1 MTAASVS
8 CGVVGVGPSGRE
20 APRRCTAD
28 LHPFLACGS
37 SDRRREVSLAGV
49 RVLADPA
56 PKNNKALRWFVL
68 VDGVGGPG
76 WRLVGAE
83 TRRLPVR
90 WGIPPESRPEG
101 RKGGGATPHCPAH
114 RRCVFT
120 VRSPFYHVSAAIPRL
135 FHDFTV
141 RPRYRD
147 FSTFSPFGHRFTT
160 FRPQYRDFS
169 TFSPFGHRFTTFRP
183 NVVRLHEVLC
193 PISYRCWYC

>member
-1 MTAASVS
+1 MQVWFLPAGGAEEMTAASVS

-20 APRRCTAD
+20 APRSCTAD

-37 SDRRREVSLAGV
+37 SDRRREVSPAGV

-114 RRCVFT
+114 RRCCRRPGEEEGLLCNSSFFLDCSVRT
-120 VRSPFYHVSAAIPRL
+120 V
-135 FHDFTV
+135 
-141 RPRYRD
+141 
-147 FSTFSPFGHRFTT
+147 G
-160 FRPQYRDFS
+160 
-169 TFSPFGHRFTTFRP
+169 
-183 NVVRLHEVLC
+183 
-193 PISYRCWYC
+193 